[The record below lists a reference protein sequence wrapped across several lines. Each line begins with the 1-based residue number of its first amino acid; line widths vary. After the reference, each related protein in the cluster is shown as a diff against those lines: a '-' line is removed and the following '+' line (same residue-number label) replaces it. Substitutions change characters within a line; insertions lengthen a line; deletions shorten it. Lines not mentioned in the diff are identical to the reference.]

1 MESRKELEEFAEV
14 IARDDLR
21 DERKEKRDS
30 QPSAFS
36 GLKAAAPPIQEQQ
49 QRQR

>member
-21 DERKEKRDS
+21 DERKEKRD
-30 QPSAFS
+30 QENCAKNSAVPLFS
-36 GLKAAAPPIQEQQ
+36 TIIRACP
-49 QRQR
+49 